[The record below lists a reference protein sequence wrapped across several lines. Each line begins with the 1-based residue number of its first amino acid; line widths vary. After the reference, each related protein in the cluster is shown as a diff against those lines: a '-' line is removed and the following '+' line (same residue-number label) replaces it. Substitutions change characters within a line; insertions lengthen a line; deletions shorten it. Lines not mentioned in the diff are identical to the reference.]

1 MPLREVSRP
10 FAGKEG
16 RTGYQ
21 PTLECCSS
29 SWSHKGAGCPS
40 RLNSFDSSKLWV
52 RKKSVRKRRDSMSMS
67 GYLRPLLLP
76 RQRVFPPSRPWHQ
89 NPLSSSN
96 LLKGTGRAL
105 GVREKGNS
113 SPTNAPYPP
122 GPQGETSLPNRTS
135 FPFPVKPSFS
145 WLMLSHLRVLV

>member
-1 MPLREVSRP
+1 MGPEKIRKEKARLTEEVRRETNSKEHGKVRP
-10 FAGKEG
+10 WNPGG
-16 RTGYQ
+16 GLVTVTQVPRT
-21 PTLECCSS
+21 
-29 SWSHKGAGCPS
+29 
-40 RLNSFDSSKLWV
+40 
-52 RKKSVRKRRDSMSMS
+52 SMSMS

-89 NPLSSSN
+89 NPLSASN

-105 GVREKGNS
+105 GVREKGDS

-122 GPQGETSLPNRTS
+122 GPQGEMSLPNRTS
-135 FPFPVKPSFS
+135 FPFPIKPSFS